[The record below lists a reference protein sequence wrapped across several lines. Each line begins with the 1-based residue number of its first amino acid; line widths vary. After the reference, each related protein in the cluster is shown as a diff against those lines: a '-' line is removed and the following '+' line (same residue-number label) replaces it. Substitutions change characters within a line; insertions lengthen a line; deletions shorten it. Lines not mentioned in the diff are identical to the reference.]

1 MWKTAFKN
9 FEIPSNFLKAV
20 FHNFYLVHSCIFE
33 YFVPFNSLRPGG
45 NKKVTH
51 TYICLSM
58 CDLLV
63 TTRH

>member
-9 FEIPSNFLKAV
+9 FEIPSDFLKAV

-51 TYICLSM
+51 T
-58 CDLLV
+58 
-63 TTRH
+63 